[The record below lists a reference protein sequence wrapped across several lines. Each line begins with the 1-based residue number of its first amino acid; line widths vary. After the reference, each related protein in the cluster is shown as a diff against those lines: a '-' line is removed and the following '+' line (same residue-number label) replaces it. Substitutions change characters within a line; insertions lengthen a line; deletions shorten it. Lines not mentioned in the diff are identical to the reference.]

1 MITSIFVALFNNLL
15 RSALIGAALIGTA
28 AKSGKYSYY
37 ECNARFKKGKECCE
51 GIRLG
56 KDKLERFVVDRINE
70 NILTEEN
77 LKQLVTLINKE
88 LLETSTRCEK
98 QLLQTGF

>member
-1 MITSIFVALFNNLL
+1 M
-15 RSALIGAALIGTA
+15 GTA

-37 ECNARFKKGKECCE
+37 ECNARFKKGKEGCE

-56 KDKLERFVVDRINE
+56 KDNLEGFVVSRIKG

-77 LKQLVTLINKE
+77 L
-88 LLETSTRCEK
+88 TR
-98 QLLQTGF
+98 